1 MKKATMET
9 EKGTIILELF
19 PNEAPGTVANFEKL
33 ANSGFY
39 DGLTFHRVIPNF
51 VIQGGD
57 PNGNGTGGPGYTIKC
72 ETEGNPH
79 KHGTGALSMAHAGKD
94 TGGSQFFITHSP
106 QPHLDGVHTVFGR
119 SPPPP
124 PSVGGRRPAAP
135 HPVQASEPQGAPAS
149 APKLRGLGSRLAALP
164 KPCISASSGARGV
177 ALPTKHSGTRS
188 LPAETQE
195 DPSLWGPR
203 NPAPSGVS
211 PCTPGSEGRPAG
223 HHGPSVTSR
232 NASADILDA
241 GWVPTASMGGV
252 MGRGVR
258 RHLASFGGDC
268 G

>member
-1 MKKATMET
+1 MLTAGGVLSPSQE
-9 EKGTIILELF
+9 
-19 PNEAPGTVANFEKL
+19 PG
-33 ANSGFY
+33 
-39 DGLTFHRVIPNF
+39 
-51 VIQGGD
+51 
-57 PNGNGTGGPGYTIKC
+57 
-72 ETEGNPH
+72 
-79 KHGTGALSMAHAGKD
+79 
-94 TGGSQFFITHSP
+94 
-106 QPHLDGVHTVFGR
+106 VFGWVAWSSCTSI
-119 SPPPP
+119 SPPPSGER
-124 PSVGGRRPAAP
+124 PSP
-135 HPVQASEPQGAPAS
+135 
-149 APKLRGLGSRLAALP
+149 RGPGEGHHSLCQCSQLALEMGFRGSRLAALP